1 MSDYTLTTLDN
12 GLRIATERDADG
24 HSAAFAIAVDV
35 GARHEEP
42 NEGGLSHMLEHMAFK
57 GTAKM
62 NAREI
67 AEAFDLMGGNV
78 NAYTSH
84 EHTVYYAKVLKEY
97 AADALRLLC
106 EIVAGS
112 TFDANELERERQ
124 VVLQEI
130 AMHQDTPDDLVFDL
144 YQEMAFA
151 GQPLALSILGKP
163 ERVATFTR
171 EDMIS
176 YTAKHYKPNRLVL
189 AGAGCVDHKETL
201 AIATEFFG
209 DRKNAAAKKVQQTAQ
224 YKGGEKTL
232 EKDLEQVQLV
242 LGFPGLASPHPDYY
256 ALQVFATILGGG
268 MSSRLFQEIREK
280 RGLAYSVSAFA
291 SGYQDVGLLGI
302 YAGTT
307 VEHLAELTGALKEV
321 LASMKNGVSDEEL
334 LRAKNQLKAGTVMT
348 RENCGSIAEWIA
360 RHLHVYGEYR
370 DVEKLVGEIEA
381 VTKDDMIR
389 MAELALSTATPTV
402 AALGPIGSVNNAAL
416 STKLAA

>member
-1 MSDYTLTTLDN
+1 MTYTLTTLDN
-12 GLRIATERDADG
+12 GFRIASERNTDE

-42 NEGGLSHMLEHMAFK
+42 SEGGLSHMLEHMAFK
-57 GTAKM
+57 GTATM
-62 NAREI
+62 NAPEI
-67 AEAFDLMGGNV
+67 AERFDLMGGNI

-97 AADALRLLC
+97 ANDALTLLC
-106 EIVAGS
+106 DIVANS
-112 TFDANELERERQ
+112 NFDAGELERERQ
-124 VVLQEI
+124 VILQEI
-130 AMHQDTPDDLVFDL
+130 AMHHDTPDDLVFDL
-144 YQEMAFA
+144 YQEMAF
-151 GQPLALSILGKP
+151 GDQPLARPILGKA

-171 EDMIS
+171 DDLIA
-176 YTAKHYKPNRLVL
+176 YTQKHYQPKRMVL
-189 AGAGCVDHKETL
+189 AAAGNVNHSDVEKIAAGFFAQQKNTATTQTL
-201 AIATEFFG
+201 PQA
-209 DRKNAAAKKVQQTAQ
+209 RYV
-224 YKGGEKTL
+224 GGEKTL

-242 LGFPGLASPHPDYY
+242 LGFPGLAAVHADYY

-268 MSSRLFQEIREK
+268 MSSRLFQEIRER

-307 VEHLAELTGALKEV
+307 VEHLAELTAALKEV
-321 LASMKNGVSDEEL
+321 LSSMRDGVSDAEL

-348 RENCGSIAEWIA
+348 RENCSSIAEWIA

-370 DVEKLVGEIEA
+370 KVDTLVAEIEA
-381 VTKDDMIR
+381 VTQADMVR
-389 MAELALSTATPTV
+389 MAKLALGTTTPTV

-416 STKLAA
+416 TQKLAA

>member
-1 MSDYTLTTLDN
+1 MTDYNLTTFDN
-12 GLRIATERDADG
+12 GFRVATERDDTN

-35 GARHEEP
+35 GARHEDA

-57 GTAKM
+57 GTATM
-62 NAREI
+62 NAKQI

-97 AADALRLLC
+97 ASDALRLLC
-106 EIVAGS
+106 EIVSGS
-112 TFDANELERERQ
+112 TFDENELERERQ

-130 AMHQDTPDDLVFDL
+130 AMHHDTPDDLVFDL
-144 YQEMAFA
+144 YQEMAFQ

-163 ERVATFTR
+163 ERVASFTR

-176 YTAKHYKPNRLVL
+176 YTKKHYQPNRLVL
-189 AGAGCVDHKETL
+189 AGAGAVDHEATL
-201 AIATEFFG
+201 AIAKEFFG
-209 DRKNAAAKKVQQTAQ
+209 AAKNAAHKPVQQNAQ

-268 MSSRLFQEIREK
+268 MSSRLFQEIREN

-291 SGYQDVGLLGI
+291 TGYQDTGLLGI

-307 VEHLAELTGALKEV
+307 VEHLSELTGALKEV
-321 LASMKNGVSDEEL
+321 LGEMKKGVSDEEL

-370 DVEKLVGEIEA
+370 NVDMLVHEIER
-381 VTKDDMIR
+381 VTKADMVR
-389 MAELALSTATPTV
+389 MAELALSTSTPVV
-402 AALGPIGSVNNAAL
+402 AALGPVGSVNNAAL
-416 STKLAA
+416 SQKLAA

>member
-1 MSDYTLTTLDN
+1 MITYQLTTLDN
-12 GLRIATERDADG
+12 GLRIATERDTDG
-24 HSAAFAIAVDV
+24 YSAAFAIAVDV

-42 NEGGLSHMLEHMAFK
+42 DEGGLSHMLEHMAFK
-57 GTAKM
+57 GTATM
-62 NAREI
+62 NAKEI

-112 TFDANELERERQ
+112 TFDAAELERERQ

-144 YQEMAFA
+144 YQEMAFKD
-151 GQPLALSILGKP
+151 QPLGLSILGKP
-163 ERVATFTR
+163 ERVASFTR

-176 YTAKHYKPNRLVL
+176 YTKKHYQPNRLVV
-189 AGAGCVDHKETL
+189 AGAGCVDHAETL
-201 AIATEFFG
+201 AITTEFFG
-209 DRKNAAAKKVQQTAQ
+209 TRTNEAVKKPTIAARYA
-224 YKGGEKTL
+224 GGEKTL

-268 MSSRLFQEIREK
+268 MSSRLFQEIREQ

-291 SGYQDVGLLGI
+291 SGYQDTGLLGI

-307 VEHLAELTGALKEV
+307 VEHLPELTGALKDV
-321 LASMKNGVSDEEL
+321 LRSMKEGVSEEEL

-370 DVEKLVGEIEA
+370 TVEMLVAEIEA
-381 VTKDDMIR
+381 VTQADMVR
-389 MAELALSTATPTV
+389 MAELALSTDTPTV
-402 AALGPIGSVNNAAL
+402 AALGPVGSVNHARL
-416 STKLAA
+416 STQLAA

>member
-1 MSDYTLTTLDN
+1 MTYQLTTLDN
-12 GLRIATERDADG
+12 GFRIASERDGQG

-42 NEGGLSHMLEHMAFK
+42 HEGGLSHLLEHMAFK
-57 GTAKM
+57 GTATM

-67 AEAFDLMGGNV
+67 AEAFDLMGGNI

-97 AADALRLLC
+97 ADDALRLLC
-106 EIVAGS
+106 DIIAS
-112 TFDANELERERQ
+112 SNFDANELERERQ

-130 AMHQDTPDDLVFDL
+130 AMHHDTPDDLVFDL
-144 YQEMAFA
+144 YQEMAF
-151 GQPLALSILGKP
+151 GDQPLARPILGKA

-171 EDMIS
+171 DDLIA
-176 YTAKHYKPNRLVL
+176 YTKKHYQPNRMVL
-189 AGAGCVDHKETL
+189 AAAGCLNHARVEK
-201 AIATEFFG
+201 IAAGFF
-209 DRKNAAAKKVQQTAQ
+209 AKAENTSAQQILEKAR
-224 YKGGEKTL
+224 YIGGEKTL
-232 EKDLEQVQLV
+232 EKELEQVQLV
-242 LGFPGLASPHPDYY
+242 LGFPGVSTVDADHY

-291 SGYQDVGLLGI
+291 SGYQDVGVLGI

-307 VEHLAELTGALKEV
+307 VEHLGELTGALKDV
-321 LASMKNGVSDEEL
+321 LHSMKDGVSEAEL

-348 RENCGSIAEWIA
+348 GENCGAIAEWIA

-370 DVEKLVGEIEA
+370 TADMLLAEIDA
-381 VTKDDMIR
+381 VTQADMVR
-389 MAELALSTATPTV
+389 MAQRCLQTATPTV
-402 AALGPIGSVNNAAL
+402 AALGPVGSVTNAGL
-416 STKLAA
+416 TTRLAA